1 MINYRKI
8 EEAEALLD
16 QKTAAATDPVLVA
29 AGKLKRAIL
38 RGWAIW
44 IAENDHQPDVV
55 YQAGPRIIGD
65 LIVELA
71 INSSATHKDG
81 TPLSSGEHAALLSH
95 AVLNRVADGI
105 RWDESGRPNA
115 SMTLVEMA
123 MNVKADG

>member
-16 QKTAAATDPVLVA
+16 QKIAAATDPVLVA
-29 AGKLKRAIL
+29 SGQLKRSIL

-44 IAENDHQPDVV
+44 IAENSHQPDVV
-55 YQAGPRIIGD
+55 YKAGPRIIGD

-71 INSSATHKDG
+71 INSTSTHQDG
-81 TPLSSGEHAALLSH
+81 TPLTAPEHAALLTH
-95 AVLNRVADGI
+95 AVLNRVAEGI
-105 RWDESGRPNA
+105 RWNENGRPNA

-123 MNVKADG
+123 MNVRADG